1 MVNRYV
7 MKSEHD
13 LFIDCLPYEWR
24 SGTSD
29 GLFLPIYP
37 PRSMRV
43 MHWFWRRSREERIE
57 AMHTRGFTQ
66 LRAARMRKTLLL
78 LCGFYCVLGSAECY
92 STLRQLIRPSVGGLP
107 PFLPLPLPRWAWGL
121 LLYVQG
127 VTHRWQRRRG

>member
-13 LFIDCLPYEWR
+13 LFIDCISYELQ

-43 MHWFWRRSREERIE
+43 
-57 AMHTRGFTQ
+57 
-66 LRAARMRKTLLL
+66 
-78 LCGFYCVLGSAECY
+78 VLGFDD
-92 STLRQLIRPSVGGLP
+92 L
-107 PFLPLPLPRWAWGL
+107 
-121 LLYVQG
+121 
-127 VTHRWQRRRG
+127 